1 MGIIYAE
8 AIRDY
13 DFNQSNEIGRVPG
26 RRDTT
31 ITEVYLD
38 PAVKGGVAYGREVP
52 GTFGA
57 IDYHITYRQIGVSTP
72 RTEGRFRVEAQV
84 AKESGNPFE
93 AGDKVV
99 FAREAASKWVAYKPL
114 KNPNKHGKDPS
125 DLDPMSDFEQVLA
138 EIENWSCDPW
148 ETGQYLTAGLSV
160 PPKLYDD
167 DVRNYSRGD
176 WYLSC
181 CKDFDQCWKVLYE
194 SDPVRELLDLTER
207 GAIKIGPKELP
218 VDHVNRKLCDE
229 AKTEANPLIFISIR
243 QALAGVGHKPTE
255 TSAVTPVPV
264 FTSVDFLYRH
274 HLYNLNRKLRDRG
287 TEPLEE

>member
-1 MGIIYAE
+1 
-8 AIRDY
+8 
-13 DFNQSNEIGRVPG
+13 
-26 RRDTT
+26 
-31 ITEVYLD
+31 
-38 PAVKGGVAYGREVP
+38 
-52 GTFGA
+52 
-57 IDYHITYRQIGVSTP
+57 
-72 RTEGRFRVEAQV
+72 
-84 AKESGNPFE
+84 
-93 AGDKVV
+93 
-99 FAREAASKWVAYKPL
+99 
-114 KNPNKHGKDPS
+114 
-125 DLDPMSDFEQVLA
+125 MSDFEQVLA

-181 CKDFDQCWKVLYE
+181 CKDFDQCWKALYE

-243 QALAGVGHKPTE
+243 QALAGIGHKPTE

-264 FTSVDFLYRH
+264 FTSVDFLYRD

-287 TEPLEE
+287 TDPLEE